1 MGMRHYSN
9 EELVNLYNMSGNEAY
24 MNKLLTQ
31 NAGLLNRWAVSY
43 ADTIPNVETED
54 LVSEAYFPFI
64 QAVKD
69 FKPNRGCNFA
79 SFLKVYVHQHFN
91 RIYNHETR
99 KKRFIGIIPDS
110 YEGLLAKA
118 EEEGY
123 GSLGNAFTVECTDYS
138 SVELKEFIDSLD
150 LNDRESVVVNVLLC
164 GGTKG
169 EIAKTLNITPA
180 TTTYYLRKIRDKFI
194 SKGFQYAV

>member
-1 MGMRHYSN
+1 MRMTKFSN
-9 EELVNLYNMSGNEAY
+9 EELVKLYNMSGNEFY
-24 MNKLLTQ
+24 INELISH
-31 NAGLLNRWAVSY
+31 NIGLLNKWARSY
-43 ADTIPNVETED
+43 ADTIPNVDIED

-64 QAVKD
+64 QAIED
-69 FKPNRGCNFA
+69 YKPNRGCNFA
-79 SFLKVYVHQHFN
+79 SFLKVYVQQHYN

-99 KKRFIGIIPDS
+99 KKRFTGAMPDS
-110 YEGLLAKA
+110 YEGLLDKA

-123 GSLGNAFTVECTDYS
+123 GLLGNAFTVECEDYS
-138 SVELKEFIDSLD
+138 SVELLEFIDSLD
-150 LNDRESVVVNVLLC
+150 LNERERIVVNVLLD

-169 EIAKTLNITPA
+169 EIARELDITPA